1 MKAPGPEREIANRTG
16 LEPLMTVAE
25 LAELAGQ
32 STRTIL
38 RRIADGTIPAARLGG
53 RAIRVSRQVARGYL
67 SGGTVEMVLVATDR
81 DMDKEDVTMRGYRV
95 RMREVV
101 EYDVMLAAGSP
112 EDAMK
117 LAELESK
124 ELDGLSPIE
133 DGTPE
138 RTVVKVAVGVEP
150 YPDLDE

>member
-1 MKAPGPEREIANRTG
+1 
-16 LEPLMTVAE
+16 
-25 LAELAGQ
+25 
-32 STRTIL
+32 
-38 RRIADGTIPAARLGG
+38 
-53 RAIRVSRQVARGYL
+53 VARGYL